1 MDARGRGRSAARW
14 DRPGGGR
21 GEGGGSARGGV
32 PLMGMEWRRIS
43 GSMLGEGGAN
53 AAPDTEAGAESFS
66 ARRPTEVFDSW
77 SWYASY
83 LAAANLERH
92 AYLVASFASTRRNR
106 APDRCLSSLQ
116 MGRGRR
122 GMAMRIR
129 NLRHPCTIP
138 NLHRSAPPEVP
149 RGASSAVGHVP
160 CAVPPPRPPPL

>member
-1 MDARGRGRSAARW
+1 MELVRVLL
-14 DRPGGGR
+14 
-21 GEGGGSARGGV
+21 GSI
-32 PLMGMEWRRIS
+32 P
-43 GSMLGEGGAN
+43 
-53 AAPDTEAGAESFS
+53 
-66 ARRPTEVFDSW
+66 
-77 SWYASY
+77 Y

-106 APDRCLSSLQ
+106 APDRCLSSLH
-116 MGRGRR
+116 MGRGSR

-149 RGASSAVGHVP
+149 RGASSAAGHVP